1 MTYKILTDDIKKVIY
16 HFNILVATKDAP
28 NYHLDP
34 FCEEDIVQVVKSRH
48 DNHDINIKPN
58 TTYTDFNSDP
68 TTNSDHPSLIMPGF
82 EHDDHCTV
90 LTNPSDLVGHTFLME
105 EQADGQHFHAS
116 IVECI
121 DDHQNQLSKDPQHI
135 KFRCS
140 INDDAYEDIL
150 SYQEIMD
157 YINKDEEDP
166 VYWKFK
172 HIMAHEGPLDKSSPS
187 YQGSKYNVMIEW
199 ENGEITTEPL
209 SIIAADDPV
218 SCAIYARDN
227 KLLNT
232 DGCQYFKCTAK
243 HVKLLQ
249 HHMNQAKLQS

>member
-1 MTYKILTDDIKKVIY
+1 MIILTLISK
-16 HFNILVATKDAP
+16 
-28 NYHLDP
+28 
-34 FCEEDIVQVVKSRH
+34 
-48 DNHDINIKPN
+48 
-58 TTYTDFNSDP
+58 TTYTDFNSES
-68 TTNSDHPSLIMPGF
+68 TTILHHPSVNMPVF
-82 EHDDHCTV
+82 ESGSQCTV
-90 LTNPSDLVGHTFLME
+90 FTNPSDLVGRTFLME
-105 EQADGQHFHAS
+105 EQADGQHYHAS

-121 DDHQNQLSKDPQHI
+121 DDHQNQLSKDPHHI

-209 SIIAADDPV
+209 SIIAADYPV
-218 SCAIYARDN
+218 SCTIYARDN

-232 DGCQYFKCTAK
+232 DG
-243 HVKLLQ
+243 
-249 HHMNQAKLQS
+249 